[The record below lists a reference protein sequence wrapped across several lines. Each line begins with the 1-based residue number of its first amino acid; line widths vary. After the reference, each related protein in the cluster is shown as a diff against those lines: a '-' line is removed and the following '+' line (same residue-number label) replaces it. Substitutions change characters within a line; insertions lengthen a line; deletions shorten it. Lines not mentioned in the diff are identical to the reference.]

1 MTNPEI
7 ISASA
12 GTGKTYRLAELL
24 LEAIQTGKARPE
36 AVVATTFTNKAAA
49 ELRERVRRRLL
60 SAGLADAARRLGA
73 ARIGT
78 VNGICGQL
86 VGDFA
91 FELELPPDLRVLDET
106 EAKVELDRALSNV
119 LDDGRLRDL
128 GDLKDR
134 MVDLEWT
141 DDVRAVLGR
150 ARENNLPP
158 EALRACAD
166 RSIATFADLLVPLE
180 DEVSPESLRDELAA
194 ALVKLL
200 AAFPAPDDTT
210 KLSMEVLDDCRIAN
224 DRIKNGGTLS
234 WHKWLSLAG
243 RSPGAKS
250 REAFEAVRLS
260 AERHCRSAQ
269 LRIDCHRT
277 IRAVFGL
284 AADALAVYAEHK
296 ANMGAIDF
304 VDQEVLALEVL
315 TRPDLVERLRGSIDL
330 VLVDEFQD
338 TSPLQLAIFLALAE
352 IAPRSVWVGDQKQA
366 IFGFRGTDPALMDA
380 AITALLGRNEPET
393 LTTSYRS
400 RRQLVALTSDV
411 FVDPFGSRSI
421 PESRVRI
428 DADDPGTHVDLDPC
442 LELWQ
447 LKSKNGDQDV
457 AAIAAGVRDLVE
469 SGRFRI
475 RDREREGESRV
486 ARAGDVAVLCRQN
499 ATCVALATELASLG
513 VRASVER
520 AGLFATPEAR
530 VLLAGLRLWVDSS
543 SVLSRAEL
551 ARRIGYPE
559 DASAWLEAALESD
572 GRDRFETVDEVRRL
586 VSVRTRNPVAG
597 ALEAFDETVEALG
610 LRELCRSWGDAGERL
625 SNVEA
630 VRAHAVRYGSL
641 AASEGRAATPWG
653 LMAYL
658 EETQEDELDTRPA
671 FEGEDAVTVS
681 TWHRAK
687 GLEWPIV
694 VLLDIASPPPA
705 SAFGIHVE
713 SERAQIDLA
722 SPLEG
727 RWVRYWPNPYQ
738 KMQKKAPLHSC
749 ATGHVASAR
758 VSTSAEY
765 ENLRLAYVGWT
776 RARDCVV
783 LASRTG
789 KAGAGLLQ
797 RLGNQDKPLTV
808 PAIDEGTEFVDLDW
822 AGEPVRARVRHCA
835 PAGPRPRAADSETT
849 YVSAG
854 PREFPPRWL
863 QPSAAHEILESPGVV
878 ATSETIGT
886 RIPLSGS
893 PSMDLVG
900 SAIHGFLATDRP
912 ELDPGARLGIAAGLL
927 ERWDIADALAPAAL
941 LTASDALHTWVT
953 RNWPDAVW
961 HRELPILHKL
971 PTGSTVRGTCDL
983 ALETP
988 AGWVIIDHKSFPGST
1003 AEATSRAQTHAPQ
1016 LAAYAAAVRAATN
1029 RPILS
1034 CWIHLPVTGLVVRV
1048 EMRVDRIDRTIQD

>member
-1 MTNPEI
+1 MTNVEI

-24 LEAIQTGKARPE
+24 LETIRSGTARPE

-60 SAGLADAARRLGA
+60 SAGLADEARRLGA

-91 FELELPPDLRVLDET
+91 FELGLPPDLRVLDET

-150 ARENNLPP
+150 ARENNLTSDQ
-158 EALRACAD
+158 LRECAD

-180 DEVSPESLRDELAA
+180 DEVSPESLRGELAT

-210 KLSMEVLDDCRIAN
+210 KLSKDVLDDCRIAN

-243 RSPGAKS
+243 TEPGKKS
-250 REAFEAVRLS
+250 RELFAPVKQV
-260 AERHCRSAQ
+260 AERHCHSSQ

-277 IRAVFGL
+277 IRAVFEL

-315 TRPDLVERLRGSIDL
+315 TKPELVERLRGSIDL

-352 IAPRSVWVGDQKQA
+352 LAPRSVWVGDQKQA

-380 AITALLGRNEPET
+380 AITALLGADEPET

-421 PESRVRI
+421 PETRVRI
-428 DADDPGTHVDLDPC
+428 DASDPGTHVDLDPC

-447 LKSKNGDQDV
+447 LKSRNGDQDV

-469 SGRFRI
+469 GGRFRI
-475 RDREREGESRV
+475 RDRERDGESRV
-486 ARAGDVAVLCRQN
+486 ARAGDVAVLCRKN

-530 VLLAGLRLWVDSS
+530 VLLAGLRLWADSS
-543 SVLSRAEL
+543 NVLSRAEL

-559 DASAWLEAALESD
+559 DASAWLEAALASSPVD
-572 GRDRFETVDEVRRL
+572 SGGNRFETVDEVRRL
-586 VSVRTRNPVAG
+586 ASARTRNPVAG
-597 ALEAFDETVEALG
+597 ALEAFDETTEALG

-630 VRAHAVRYGSL
+630 VRAHVVRYGSL
-641 AASEGRAATPWG
+641 AASVGRAATPWG
-653 LMAYL
+653 LIAYL
-658 EETQEDELDTRPA
+658 EEVQEDELDTRSA
-671 FEGEDAVTVS
+671 FEGADAVTVS

-713 SERAQIDLA
+713 SERVEIDLA

-749 ATGHVASAR
+749 ATGHPASAR
-758 VSTSAEY
+758 VNTSAEY

-797 RLGNQDKPLTV
+797 RLGSPDKPLTV
-808 PAIDEGTEFVDLDW
+808 PPMDDGTEFVDLDW
-822 AGEPVRARVRHCA
+822 AGKPVRARVRHCA
-835 PAGPRPRAADSETT
+835 PAAARPRAVGSETT
-849 YVSAG
+849 YVATG
-854 PREFPPRWL
+854 PREFPPRWV
-863 QPSAAHEILESPGVV
+863 QPSAAHEILESPGAL

-886 RIPLSGS
+886 RIALSGS

-900 SAIHGFLATDRP
+900 SAIHGFLAADHR
-912 ELDPGARLGIAAGLL
+912 ELTPGERLSIASGLL
-927 ERWDIADALAPAAL
+927 DRWDVADALAPAAL
-941 LTASDALHTWVT
+941 LTASDALHAWVA
-953 RNWPDAVW
+953 RNWPGAIW

-1016 LAAYAAAVRAATN
+1016 LAAYAAAVRASTN
-1029 RPILS
+1029 QPTLS
-1034 CWIHLPVTGLVVRV
+1034 CWIHLPVTGHVAKV
-1048 EMRVDRIDRTIQD
+1048 